1 MNRHLR
7 EGVDEEEFV
16 KMRKER
22 DGGLD
27 EPRLLH
33 QSLQVIS
40 LKSALIVASGTDLKK
55 FDLNRSI
62 FEVGEFREGK
72 MDNLIFVF
80 PSNQFPRDCRI
91 LCITR
96 TGEPASCEES
106 AASFTSL
113 SSEHW
118 HIDQW
123 S

>member
-62 FEVGEFREGK
+62 FEVGEFREGE

-96 TGEPASCEES
+96 NGER
-106 AASFTSL
+106 AAF
-113 SSEHW
+113 
-118 HIDQW
+118 
-123 S
+123 

>member
-40 LKSALIVASGTDLKK
+40 LKSALIVASGTDLK
-55 FDLNRSI
+55 
-62 FEVGEFREGK
+62 EF
-72 MDNLIFVF
+72 
-80 PSNQFPRDCRI
+80 
-91 LCITR
+91 
-96 TGEPASCEES
+96 
-106 AASFTSL
+106 
-113 SSEHW
+113 
-118 HIDQW
+118 
-123 S
+123 